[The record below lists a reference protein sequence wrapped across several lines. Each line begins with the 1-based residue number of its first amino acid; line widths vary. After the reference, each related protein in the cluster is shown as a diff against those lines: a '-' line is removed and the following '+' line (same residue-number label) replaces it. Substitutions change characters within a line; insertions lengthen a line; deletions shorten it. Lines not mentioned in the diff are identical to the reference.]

1 MGRLSLLM
9 GLSCLLCPV
18 ALAEEPAE
26 VEDPSEEPDA
36 VEDSTPDAQEGAEAS
51 ILPEALPDEEEAGQ
65 SELAADL
72 DRLREALEKQQ
83 ASLDEQ
89 VETIE
94 RMSGDLREA
103 KRKLTPSDA
112 VKVELGGQFQSD
124 LRFRLDTPEVGSWYN
139 EAAPIPDVAR
149 NQNLLKLKLNA
160 ESGRFAGVADVDL
173 VFMGYPAAMNGIGG
187 LSERQMIDPHRLEAH
202 SLYIEGRDVFP
213 GMDLRI
219 GQQLAQ
225 WGVGDQFNPTNSAN
239 ANDVEDR
246 LLFGDQLSNFMV
258 RADYTMFSSWTL
270 SSLLIPVF
278 KPALLPSSGVLGLME
293 VERLPFWEDELRW
306 RVHAERETAAGLLNT
321 PTVVSQVNPA
331 MPETSLGNMQYMFR
345 LGGWVGMQDVAV
357 SYYKGFADVPQATTT
372 HSILVNNPECNPA
385 DEEDCINGVLHNT
398 VGLEY
403 TPIQVV
409 GLNLAGE
416 VNPLG
421 WIHPSIQSIGYRI
434 EAALIVPER
443 LEMTLTQDALDFAL
457 MPQEAGEYEYGL
469 DGAKPT
475 IVSDTPFMKWAI
487 GLDYTF
493 GRSVYMNAQWVHG
506 MFDEMGAES
515 IFHGGWVSRGGGVDS
530 EALETSVCSLN
541 QDGTE
546 CAWEISRPRI
556 GDYLVTGAD
565 ISFANKN
572 GLLRIFTLLDLGGA
586 REEHWDPEG
595 GERVQTFHGVFSEKG
610 FSAVIFPE
618 LSYNFGNG
626 FELGGGVLLELGQ
639 PHTKFG
645 DPAAGGSVAWTRARY
660 SF

>member
-9 GLSCLLCPV
+9 GLSFLLCPC
-18 ALAEEPAE
+18 ALAEEPEAGA
-26 VEDPSEEPDA
+26 EEPEA
-36 VEDSTPDAQEGAEAS
+36 GAEE
-51 ILPEALPDEEEAGQ
+51 PEAGAEESSLLDEILEAEALAAEEGLG
-65 SELAADL
+65 ELAANM
-72 DRLREALEKQQ
+72 EALLEQLGKQQ
-83 ASLDEQ
+83 AVLDEQ
-89 VETIE
+89 ATTIE
-94 RMSGDLREA
+94 QMSRELREA
-103 KRKLTPSDA
+103 KRKRAPTDEI
-112 VKVELGGQFQSD
+112 KVELGGQFQSD
-124 LRFRLDTPEVGSWYN
+124 LRFRLDTPEVGSWFN
-139 EAAPIPDVAR
+139 EADPIPDIAR
-149 NQNLLKLKLNA
+149 NQNLLKIKLNA
-160 ESGRFAGVADVDL
+160 EAGRFGGVADVDL
-173 VFMGYPAAMNGIGG
+173 VFMGYPAQMTGIEG
-187 LSERQMIDPHRLEAH
+187 LSQRQAIDPYRIEAH

-225 WGVGDQFNPTNSAN
+225 WGVGDQFNPTNTAN

-258 RADYTMFSSWTL
+258 RADYTMFSNWTL
-270 SSLLIPVF
+270 SGLLIPVY
-278 KPALLPSSGVLGLME
+278 KPALVPSSGVLGLME

-306 RVHAERETAAGLLNT
+306 RVHSERETAAQLLTT
-321 PTVVSQVNPA
+321 PTVVSQVTPG

-357 SYYKGFADVPQATTT
+357 SYYEGFADVPQATST
-372 HSILVNNPECNPA
+372 HSTLVNNPACNPA
-385 DEEDCINGVLHNT
+385 DEEDCISGILHNA

-409 GLNLAGE
+409 GLNIAGE

-421 WIHPSIQSIGYRI
+421 WIHRSIQPIGYRI
-434 EAALIVPER
+434 EAALIMPER
-443 LEMTLTQDALDFAL
+443 MEMTLTQDALDFTL
-457 MPQEAGEYEYGL
+457 MPQDAGEYEYGL

-475 IVSDTPFMKWAI
+475 IVSDTPFMKWAL

-530 EALETSVCSLN
+530 EPLATSVCSLN
-541 QDGTE
+541 QDGKE

-586 REEHWDPEG
+586 REEHWDPEK

-626 FELGGGVLLELGQ
+626 FELGSGVLLELGQ